1 VTLRCRLKFVI
12 FGRPT
17 NKLCVIIFICLH
29 FNTLFV
35 YNSLSI
41 PPMLREDFT
50 LNNDVTIHL
59 MHKRNML
66 MSLVLTRG
74 LRSHYVGFLL
84 KWT

>member
-1 VTLRCRLKFVI
+1 
-12 FGRPT
+12 
-17 NKLCVIIFICLH
+17 
-29 FNTLFV
+29 
-35 YNSLSI
+35 
-41 PPMLREDFT
+41 MLREDFT